1 LAIEGGKYGIH
12 SNVIVPMAAS
22 RLTKDLLPPDM
33 YDSLAPEHIA
43 PVVAWLCHEEC
54 ADNGLVVEAL
64 AGWAGRYRWQRSQ
77 GAALL
82 EEAGGK
88 VTPELVRSRWEDI
101 VGMENA
107 DYPTTH
113 QEATM
118 EVMSRIQD
126 NMRDE
131 EIGGE
136 KTVKDAIGFISEP
149 YIFNYTFK
157 ESIIYSLGV
166 GVSTTD
172 KDGLRFLYEDHENF
186 APLPTFGVIPA
197 LDGMAGLV
205 TGAVPGLNIDLSK
218 VLHGEQFIKILK
230 PLPASAK
237 LTNTFKIQDI
247 LDKGKGMVLLVEV
260 ESRDETGDV
269 VLLNQLSIF
278 VVGAG
283 GFGGA
288 RSSEHL
294 INVSTIPPRQADV
307 STEYQTSVDQA
318 ALYRMTG
325 DLNPLHISP
334 DFAAMG
340 GFDTPI
346 LHGLCSFGISV
357 RQIMEKYANNDP
369 ARVLAMKVRMSKPV
383 LPGQKLRTDMWLEGD
398 KVLFETTV
406 VETGAKCLSGGWVQI
421 AMPVSKL

>member
-1 LAIEGGKYGIH
+1 
-12 SNVIVPMAAS
+12 M
-22 RLTKDLLPPDM
+22 
-33 YDSLAPEHIA
+33 
-43 PVVAWLCHEEC
+43 CHEDC
-54 ADNGLVVEAL
+54 VDNGIIVEAL
-64 AGWAGRYRWQRSQ
+64 AGWAGRYRFQRSQ

-82 EEAGGK
+82 EEASGK
-88 VTPELVRSRWEDI
+88 VTPELVRSRWEEI

-118 EVMSRIQD
+118 DVMSRIQD
-126 NMRDE
+126 NISAE
-131 EIGGE
+131 EDSGE
-136 KTVKDAIGFISEP
+136 KTIKDAIGFVSEP
-149 YIFNYTFK
+149 YAFNYSFK
-157 ESIIYSLGV
+157 ESIIYSLAV
-166 GVSTTD
+166 GVSTRD
-172 KDGLRFLYEDHENF
+172 RDGLRFLYEDHENF
-186 APLPTFGVIPA
+186 APLPTFAVIPA
-197 LDGMAGLV
+197 FSGLDGLV
-205 TGAVPGLNIDLSK
+205 TGGVPGLDIDLSK
-218 VLHGEQFIKILK
+218 VLHGEQYTKILK
-230 PLPASAK
+230 PLPAEAK

-247 LDKGKGMVLLVEV
+247 LDKGRGMVVLVEV

-288 RSSEHL
+288 RTSEH
-294 INVSTIPPRQADV
+294 IIPVSTIPARAADT
-307 STEYQTSVDQA
+307 STEYHTSVDQA

-340 GFDTPI
+340 GFSTPI

-357 RQIMEKYANNDP
+357 RQIMETYADNDP
-369 ARVLAMKVRMSKPV
+369 ARVMAMKVRMSKPV
-383 LPGQKLRTDMWLEGD
+383 LPGQRLRTDMWLEGD

-421 AMPVSKL
+421 ALPPSKL